1 MRGKQGKLLFD
12 NEDKDMNE
20 IYWITRLDIIICL
33 AGVVTFICV
42 FVAIGLGIAW
52 FTDGE
57 DELLMSNETRKRIA
71 KAMLIPLVI
80 STLIWTFVPNSK
92 TALMI
97 FGLGS
102 TVDYIKEN
110 DTLQGIPDKCV
121 KALDVWVDSLVEE
134 E

>member
-1 MRGKQGKLLFD
+1 
-12 NEDKDMNE
+12 MNE

-134 E
+134 EQI

>member
-1 MRGKQGKLLFD
+1 
-12 NEDKDMNE
+12 MNE

-42 FVAIGLGIAW
+42 VVAIGLGVDW
-52 FTDGE
+52 LMDGE
-57 DELLMSNETRKRIA
+57 DEILRSNETRKRIA
-71 KAMLIPLVI
+71 KATLIPFVI
-80 STLIWTFVPNSK
+80 STLIWTFVPSSK

-97 FGLGS
+97 FGIGS

-110 DTLQGIPDKCV
+110 ETLQGIPDKCV
-121 KALDVWVDSLVEE
+121 KALGAWVDSLVEE

>member
-1 MRGKQGKLLFD
+1 
-12 NEDKDMNE
+12 MNE

-42 FVAIGLGIAW
+42 CVAIGLGIAW

-121 KALDVWVDSLVEE
+121 KALDAWVDSLVEE
-134 E
+134 EQI